1 MLFGKKLL
9 FALLVS
15 VAAVGLTAC
24 GDLLDVA
31 PDDRFVDASKNPPLL
46 QEVLVGTEVDLNH
59 AYDIWMWESGMFGGE
74 MVSLAFLRW
83 AISQRLPIES
93 MGVSGGLT
101 GGLRN
106 ARGPGEAWYSFLQRA
121 LAGTAEAKRRI
132 LAGEFPSVQD
142 PPNSPELAQVAVR
155 RGFELI
161 WLADVWC
168 DFVLDGQPVIYES
181 MDGWTLAAQNF
192 EEALRAT
199 GARTQD
205 RQAALAGLAR
215 VRRILL
221 EDQIALQYA
230 QQVTPSFQYQA
241 HYATTIFENT
251 NRIWFRSWG
260 FGEHGIHQQWRGLT
274 LDNTG
279 IPDPRTALTRDPVP
293 PRGVLDSLWAP
304 NKVPSGASPLNV
316 TSGVE
321 AQFIVAELV
330 LNTDPQRTVDIIN
343 AVRSQRG
350 VNAVWQP
357 ATLDPAVIL
366 DKLIDERRR
375 TLFLEGVI
383 VHDNRYWMK
392 RYGKDTWH
400 KEIPQGVPVG
410 DTTCHPLQQR
420 EIDNIGGL
428 PTYTYDGDPYLR

>member
-1 MLFGKKLL
+1 MLLGRKLL
-9 FALLVS
+9 VGLFLW
-15 VAAVGLTAC
+15 VAAGGLTAC
-24 GDLLDVA
+24 DGLLEVA
-31 PDDRFVDASKNPPLL
+31 PDDRFVDADKNPPLL
-46 QEVLVGTEVDLNH
+46 REVLAGTQVDLNH
-59 AYDIWMWESGMFGGE
+59 TYDIWMYQSGMFGGQ
-74 MVSLAFLRW
+74 MVSLSFLRW

-93 MGVSGGLT
+93 MGLSGGLT
-101 GGLRN
+101 GGFRN
-106 ARGPGEAWYSFLQRA
+106 ARGPDEAWYSYLQRA

-132 LAGEFPSVQD
+132 LAGEFPIED
-142 PPNSPELAQVAVR
+142 PPNSPELAEVVVR

-181 MDGWTLAAQNF
+181 MDGWRMAAENF

-199 GARTQD
+199 GARQQD
-205 RQAALAGLAR
+205 RQAALSGLAR
-215 VRRILL
+215 VRRLL
-221 EDQIALQYA
+221 FEDQLAIQNA

-241 HYATTIFENT
+241 RYATTIFENT
-251 NRIWFRSWG
+251 NRIWFRGWG
-260 FGEHGIHQQWRGLT
+260 FGEHSIHRQWRGLT
-274 LDNTG
+274 LDATG

-293 PRGVLDSLWAP
+293 PRGVLDELWAP

-330 LNTDPQRTVDIIN
+330 LNSDPQRTVDILNSI
-343 AVRSQRG
+343 RSQRG
-350 VNAVWQP
+350 VNVVWQP

-383 VHDNRYWMK
+383 VQDNRYWMK
-392 RYGKDTWH
+392 RYGKDLWH
-400 KEIPQGVPVG
+400 KVIPQGVPVG
-410 DTTCHPLQQR
+410 NTTCHPLQQR
-420 EIDNIGGL
+420 EIDNIRGL
-428 PTYTYDGDPYLR
+428 PTYTYDGDPYLK